1 VPKLLRQFTSPSSG
15 IARQWHDTFSP
26 GFFLQAKKAAAKG
39 FFPQAPCWA
48 KPNVAS
54 QGFCPARFPQKK
66 AVALEA
72 GVNWNLLAKRFIKNE
87 PA

>member
-1 VPKLLRQFTSPSSG
+1 M
-15 IARQWHDTFSP
+15 FSP
-26 GFFLQAKKAAAKG
+26 LPLFLAKKKVQGAPKRKRSCR
-39 FFPQAPCWA
+39 FPLAPCWA